1 MNKKKIKMKMKIIKI
16 KKDIEEKN
24 INNINEIKS
33 I

>member
-1 MNKKKIKMKMKIIKI
+1 MNKKKIRMKMKIIKI